1 MLSDDVTSEVP
12 QLNFPAD
19 LLAEVG
25 HHTHARKGDLRVD
38 GWSPS
43 FFERVKRLFGLG

>member
-19 LLAEVG
+19 LLAEIG
-25 HHTHARKGDLRVD
+25 RHTGKRRSDFRVD
-38 GWSPS
+38 GWNPS
-43 FFERVKRLFGLG
+43 LLERVKRLFGLG

>member
-1 MLSDDVTSEVP
+1 MLSDDVTGEVP
-12 QLNFPAD
+12 QLNLPAD
-19 LLAEVG
+19 LLAEIG
-25 HHTHARKGDLRVD
+25 RHSGARRSDLRVD